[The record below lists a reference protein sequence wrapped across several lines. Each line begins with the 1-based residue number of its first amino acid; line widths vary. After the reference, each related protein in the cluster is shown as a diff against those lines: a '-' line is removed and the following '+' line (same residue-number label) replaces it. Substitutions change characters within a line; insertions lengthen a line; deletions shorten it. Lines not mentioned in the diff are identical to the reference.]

1 MARGLGVGLCA
12 LALVA
17 GLWAAGMGVRQEALA
32 AETVVIQ
39 VSPSTIYIGSLGGGV
54 TVHAEIP
61 YSTVA
66 GATVT
71 LNGLPVRATFADNR
85 GELVA
90 KFDLAAVKD
99 IIAPPSAELTL
110 TGLTKDG
117 VPFTGTDIIR
127 VVAAK

>member
-1 MARGLGVGLCA
+1 MARAVVGLCA
-12 LALVA
+12 LGLVI
-17 GLWAAGMGVRQEALA
+17 GLVVGVTGARREALA
-32 AETVVIQ
+32 AETVAIV

-66 GATVT
+66 GATVS

-85 GELVA
+85 GDLVA
-90 KFDLAAVKD
+90 KFDLAQVKD
-99 IIAPPSAELTL
+99 IVAPPSATLTL
-110 TGLTKDG
+110 TGVTKDG
-117 VPFTGTDIIR
+117 VPFTGTDTIR